1 MIYLNVLFLCEY
13 AGFLYIVR
21 LNCTLTKGMFYFK
34 ILGFWGVLA
43 SSITE
48 GCFFFKNVTERKP
61 NPNEC

>member
-34 ILGFWGVLA
+34 ILGFWGFLA

-48 GCFFFKNVTERKP
+48 GFFFLRM
-61 NPNEC
+61 